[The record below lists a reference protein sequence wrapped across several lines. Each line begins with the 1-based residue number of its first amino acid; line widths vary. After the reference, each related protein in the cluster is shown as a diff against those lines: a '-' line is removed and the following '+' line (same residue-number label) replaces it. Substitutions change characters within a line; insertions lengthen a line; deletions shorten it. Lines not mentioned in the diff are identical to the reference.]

1 MRGFSSRR
9 IVGVHALRN
18 GAGPA
23 VATLGMHVP
32 KLIGGAIIVETVF
45 MMPGLGSLTKDAALR
60 GDVPVVQGTLLATVV
75 IVVASSVL
83 FNALL
88 YVLRPAAR
96 REV

>member
-1 MRGFSSRR
+1 
-9 IVGVHALRN
+9 
-18 GAGPA
+18 
-23 VATLGMHVP
+23 
-32 KLIGGAIIVETVF
+32 

-60 GDVPVVQGTLLATVV
+60 GDVPVVQGALLATVV